1 MFSVLQVT
9 LILRPECQT
18 MKHSYSTFF
27 IVIHLRFEETGFR
40 SDRRAFSDMRNSSVN
55 SNGGRCS
62 NHYYQRDINSLPL
75 SALPASFVLS
85 TSLYTVTSTGR
96 LFNFIGTVPVLP
108 AGMESLS
115 SDSEFDSGLDF
126 ASLLERALRSND

>member
-85 TSLYTVTSTGR
+85 TSLYTVTSTGSIIPEVVITVQFF
-96 LFNFIGTVPVLP
+96 LQIG
-108 AGMESLS
+108 S
-115 SDSEFDSGLDF
+115 
-126 ASLLERALRSND
+126 RADLHLWAISF